1 MYRTGDLGRLLPNGR
16 FEILGRFDN
25 QVKLKG
31 YRIELEEVAD
41 AMMQHPQVVSA
52 AAIVKDKTHLV
63 AYYSPSDADLE
74 SLQNLV
80 ADTLPVYMV
89 PAVWVGLDAMP
100 MNTNGKIDKK
110 LLESYDVSIDVE
122 DLATANEIQVA
133 SIWAQVLNVDLK
145 TIGRRTSFFALG
157 GDSTTAIKA
166 VAGLKQVGMFI
177 TVAQFMKAAMLWRV
191 ASAVATTVND
201 TWAKVTLPET
211 VFAQIH
217 EKWSKSLSLTN
228 YTAYPVTPL
237 QAGMIYATLQNHN
250 AYTLQSPFRLRS
262 MADKDKFHQ
271 AYLAVVSSNEDLRTT
286 FVVTSSGIY
295 QTIRNDLNEID
306 ISTVSASSLD
316 DFLTADFSRGF
327 EIGAKHFVRLTF
339 VDVADEFYVVLTIH
353 HALYDGWSLPML
365 LGDLMDAYCGHDI
378 TERPSFRRVVDYIE
392 AQDKAVTEAHWRSY
406 MEGLVVTPIG
416 SAVTLKDDAFLTD
429 LSREDS
435 LSIDSSVPMVDLTK
449 TAHQNGAT
457 AADVAKMA
465 WATTLRKYTRKDDVL
480 FGQVMAN
487 RDIPVQGAE
496 RYIHTTS
503 SHSPV
508 YPLELLDHF

>member
-31 YRIELEEVAD
+31 YRIELEEVTD

-63 AYYSPSDADLE
+63 GYYTPSHIDSS
-74 SLQNLV
+74 SLQNTV
-80 ADTLPVYMV
+80 ANLLPVYMV
-89 PAVWVGLDAMP
+89 PAVWVGLEAMP
-100 MNTNGKIDKK
+100 MNTKGKIDKK

-157 GDSTTAIKA
+157 GDSITAIKA

-211 VFAQIH
+211 VLAQIH
-217 EKWSKSLSLTN
+217 EEWSKSLSLTN

-237 QAGMIYATLQNHN
+237 QAGMIYATLQNHR
-250 AYTLQSPFRLRS
+250 Q
-262 MADKDKFHQ
+262 
-271 AYLAVVSSNEDLRTT
+271 VSSSLSGGGVKQRSFANN

-295 QTIRNDLNEID
+295 QTIRNDLSEID

-365 LGDLMDAYCGHDI
+365 LRDLMDAYCGHDI

-392 AQDKAVTEAHWRSY
+392 AQDKAVTEAHWWSY
-406 MEGLVVTPIG
+406 MEGLV
-416 SAVTLKDDAFLTD
+416 
-429 LSREDS
+429 
-435 LSIDSSVPMVDLTK
+435 
-449 TAHQNGAT
+449 
-457 AADVAKMA
+457 
-465 WATTLRKYTRKDDVL
+465 
-480 FGQVMAN
+480 
-487 RDIPVQGAE
+487 
-496 RYIHTTS
+496 
-503 SHSPV
+503 
-508 YPLELLDHF
+508 